1 MPTGCQTL
9 TQSICSSTMTTVLES
24 IREWLTGENVPF
36 REVHHEPTRT
46 SEDSARARGEE
57 LKNGGKALVMKLDDS
72 FAVFVLPADR
82 RAHSGT
88 IRRTLGARKL
98 RFATAEELAELT
110 ACEGRPGLV
119 PGSVPP
125 FGEPILPLP
134 LYVDRA
140 IEENERIAFNA
151 GSLTDSVI
159 LAVPDYFRLAR
170 PTRVFEFARCE

>member
-1 MPTGCQTL
+1 M
-9 TQSICSSTMTTVLES
+9 
-24 IREWLTGENVPF
+24 
-36 REVHHEPTRT
+36 
-46 SEDSARARGEE
+46 
-57 LKNGGKALVMKLDDS
+57 
-72 FAVFVLPADR
+72 
-82 RAHSGT
+82 
-88 IRRTLGARKL
+88 
-98 RFATAEELAELT
+98 
-110 ACEGRPGLV
+110 